1 MNAFELYKHI
11 TAHMTAEEALMKLLE
26 GHIITYEKLKFN
38 EGEEIHPMI
47 LISMAA
53 MDMGWSMAIPT
64 GDNCEES
71 DNEVTGMIV
80 GTNEYIDSI
89 LKENNNEPE
98 TEG

>member
-11 TAHMTAEEALMKLLE
+11 TAHITAEEALMKLLE
-26 GHIITYEKLKFN
+26 GHVMTYEKLKFN
-38 EGEEIHPMI
+38 QGEEIHPII

-53 MDMGWSMAIPT
+53 MDMGWDMAVPNGE
-64 GDNCEES
+64 GDEEI
-71 DNEVTGMIV
+71 EGMIV

-89 LKENNNEPE
+89 LKEKDNEPE

>member
-11 TAHMTAEEALMKLLE
+11 TAHITADEALMKLLE
-26 GHIITYEKLKFN
+26 GHVMTYEKLKFN
-38 EGEEIHPMI
+38 QGEEIHPII

-53 MDMGWSMAIPT
+53 MDMGWDMAVPNGE
-64 GDNCEES
+64 GDEEIK
-71 DNEVTGMIV
+71 GMIV

-89 LKENNNEPE
+89 LKEEDNEPE